1 MGVDRDLRDLA
12 GRELISPPHLERGG
26 SGLDLEPAR
35 QRRRNQRRRDLLMDL
50 DDALAEQILDQMKNR
65 TGVALTSDGKWIAI
79 ACTSDQM
86 FVRLA
91 EAMEQPELASVER
104 FGPKELRLAARKEV
118 NKIVA
123 NWVASFDCQTVLAR
137 CTDGGVPA
145 SLIFCI
151 ADIFEDPQYRA
162 RGNIR
167 ATESRIGELAVP
179 EVVSRL
185 SGTPGEIRWL
195 GEGLGAQNTE
205 IFGELLGLD
214 RDAIGALRE
223 QGVI

>member
-1 MGVDRDLRDLA
+1 
-12 GRELISPPHLERGG
+12 
-26 SGLDLEPAR
+26 
-35 QRRRNQRRRDLLMDL
+35 MDL

-123 NWVASFDCQTVLAR
+123 NWVASFIVK
-137 CTDGGVPA
+137 P
-145 SLIFCI
+145 SS
-151 ADIFEDPQYRA
+151 RA
-162 RGNIR
+162 APTAACRQ
-167 ATESRIGELAVP
+167 A
-179 EVVSRL
+179 
-185 SGTPGEIRWL
+185 
-195 GEGLGAQNTE
+195 
-205 IFGELLGLD
+205 
-214 RDAIGALRE
+214 
-223 QGVI
+223 